1 MLFDR
6 IYRLLVGR
14 KGQNK
19 GLEIT
24 ELRIQFD
31 IQKTAKKNP
40 NHSTI
45 KVWNLQPDTRK
56 ELEKPD
62 TRCVLY
68 AGYKE
73 DEGALLLFQGDVTY
87 AWSKIEGPDI
97 ITEFELGDGSKEI
110 RDTTISV
117 GYAKNVKSKTVLNDV
132 SQQMGLPLTL
142 PSNAPERAWQH
153 GLSYYGS
160 AATLLDK
167 VTQATNLEWSI
178 QNGNLQVIERRGVT
192 TRQGI
197 ELAVDSGL
205 IYSPER
211 IRESKK
217 EVKKKPNTQDLEYG
231 EQGVDGWR
239 VKTLLMPVLLPGD
252 RVKLTSRFVE
262 GIFRIEEIK
271 HSGDSHEGDW
281 QSEMKLVNPNK
292 PIAGKASTKGGRS
305 HRTTF
310 DEKDTE

>member
-6 IYRLLVGR
+6 VYKLLVGK
-14 KGQNK
+14 KGQGK

-24 ELRIQFD
+24 ELRIQFE
-31 IQKTAKKNP
+31 IQKTAKKDP
-40 NHSTI
+40 NHSSI
-45 KVWNLQPDTRK
+45 KIWNLKKDTRT

-68 AGYKE
+68 AGYAE
-73 DEGALLLFQGDVTY
+73 DAGPLLLFTGNVKY

-97 ITEFELGDGSKEI
+97 VTEFELGDGHKEI

-117 GYAKNVKSKTVLNDV
+117 GYNANVKSKTVLDDV
-132 SQQMGLPLTL
+132 SKQMGLPLTL
-142 PSNAPERAWQH
+142 PSNAPERTWQH

-160 AATLLDK
+160 AAGLLDK

-178 QNGNLQVIERRGVT
+178 QNGNLQVIEKGMVT

-197 ELAVDSGL
+197 ELAQDSGL
-205 IYSPER
+205 VFSPER

-217 EVKKKPNTQDLEYG
+217 EVKKKTNTPELEVG
-231 EQGVDGWR
+231 KQGVDGWR
-239 VKTLLMPVLLPGD
+239 VKTLLMPMLNPGD

-262 GIFRIEEIK
+262 GVFRIQEIK

-281 QSEMKLVNPNK
+281 QSEMKLIDPNK
-292 PIAGKASTKGGRS
+292 PIAGDKKTKGGKRP
-305 HRTTF
+305 RDTD
-310 DEKDTE
+310 DEDDD